1 MVDSSVKQ
9 SLNPRHRLFAEK
21 FVIKPNIAD
30 AYLGAGFGA
39 KNRKVA
45 STNGCKLL
53 TRPDI
58 QAYIQEL
65 QDRRS
70 QRLEI
75 TADRVLTE
83 VARVAFATIGDV
95 TEWKDNTLKVKNS
108 EEINDDV
115 MAAIAE
121 VSETSTRGSRVLS
134 VKMHQKT
141 RALGQL
147 MKHLG
152 IDVDPNQLIARLRAF
167 DYTIVDNLAKTD
179 DEDDGDDDEETSQFV
194 IPVNPSGAAN
204 NSNDQ
209 PQDEADDEEE

>member
-1 MVDSSVKQ
+1 MVDNSVRQ

-21 FVIKPNIAD
+21 FVIHLNVAD
-30 AYLGAGFGA
+30 AYLAAGYSA
-39 KNRKVA
+39 KTRKMA
-45 STNGCKLL
+45 AANGWNLL
-53 TRPDI
+53 KREDI
-58 QAYIQEL
+58 QTYIQEL

-75 TADRVLTE
+75 TADRVLQE

-95 TEWKDNTLKVKNS
+95 TEWKDNKMKVKNS
-108 EEINDDV
+108 EDLSDDV

-121 VSETSTRGSRVLS
+121 VSETRAKGSVTVA

-152 IDVDPNQLIARLRAF
+152 IDVDVNQLIARLRGF
-167 DYTIVDNLAKTD
+167 DYSIIDNQAQI
-179 DEDDGDDDEETSQFV
+179 DEGESEEGDE
-194 IPVNPSGAAN
+194 
-204 NSNDQ
+204 
-209 PQDEADDEEE
+209 